1 MFYNNLEVACKV
13 FSNKQDWKI
22 RVVFGESGEPLF
34 CGRDVA
40 ASMGYDAPGPAVK
53 RFKGESVVA
62 PIPWENTTRKG
73 CTPQCCFTEA
83 AMMDFINSSSV
94 RPAPGFL
101 QWVTSVVIP
110 GAKAEAI
117 SHQLPHEPVRKEAPR
132 KDATPSDIG
141 QQIDDII
148 FGLMLLKKSLA

>member
-1 MFYNNLEVACKV
+1 
-13 FSNKQDWKI
+13 
-22 RVVFGESGEPLF
+22 
-34 CGRDVA
+34 
-40 ASMGYDAPGPAVK
+40 
-53 RFKGESVVA
+53 
-62 PIPWENTTRKG
+62 
-73 CTPQCCFTEA
+73 
-83 AMMDFINSSSV
+83 MMDFINSSSV